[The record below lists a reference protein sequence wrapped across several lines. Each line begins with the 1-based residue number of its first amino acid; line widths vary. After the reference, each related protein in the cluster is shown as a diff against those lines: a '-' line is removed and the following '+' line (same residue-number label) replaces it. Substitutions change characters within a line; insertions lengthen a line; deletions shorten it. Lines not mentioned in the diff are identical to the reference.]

1 MALRQSVGTTGIT
14 LVPTRNFSARF
25 QGLRMMMMFLCK
37 CNYNCC
43 ISKHSSL
50 LPFSSDFEVSILH
63 VFLNEKKN
71 IKKFIKIRFKD

>member
-1 MALRQSVGTTGIT
+1 MALCQSVGTMGIT

-25 QGLRMMMMFLCK
+25 QGLSMMMMFSCK
-37 CNYNCC
+37 CNYSC

-71 IKKFIKIRFKD
+71 IKKIIKIRFRD

>member
-1 MALRQSVGTTGIT
+1 MALCQSVGTMGIT

-25 QGLRMMMMFLCK
+25 QGLSMMMMFLCK
-37 CNYNCC
+37 CNYSC

-71 IKKFIKIRFKD
+71 IKKIIKIRFRD